1 LGGCPVLHFL
11 FVTQVQAAAQACH
24 TAHGFFG
31 AKIKKGANSMAKFMY
46 LFRSNPET
54 YRSTS
59 PEQMQQIVKKWMEW
73 KAGLEKN
80 GHVNQLGERLDVTGK
95 VVRGKTKTV
104 TDGPYV
110 EVKDS
115 VQGYMLLEAK
125 DLDLALELAKGC
137 PVLER
142 DGTVEVRPFISM

>member
-1 LGGCPVLHFL
+1 M
-11 FVTQVQAAAQACH
+11 
-24 TAHGFFG
+24 
-31 AKIKKGANSMAKFMY
+31 ANFMY
-46 LFRSNPET
+46 LFRTNPEA
-54 YRSTS
+54 YRSMS
-59 PEQMQQIVKKWMEW
+59 PEQMQQVMRKWMDW
-73 KAGLEKN
+73 KEELQKE
-80 GHVNQLGERLDVTGK
+80 GHIKQLGERLDVTGK

-115 VQGYMLLEAK
+115 IQGYMLVEAK

-142 DGTVEVRPFISM
+142 DGTVEVRPFVSM